1 MLQSF
6 VVVTLAEGKVPVR
19 DNGYPILQAIG
30 HLLHRVNTLQGFSQF
45 GVRAWLHA
53 VAGPDHAGFAID
65 REAEPAAD
73 DAGGLG
79 MRMGMH
85 GSYPILLKADATD
98 ITPSARGTSPL
109 HMRHRPSRTWSYGP
123 CQ

>member
-1 MLQSF
+1 MNQAVLPDKVF
-6 VVVTLAEGKVPVR
+6 PHRREGIYDDSGLEADALVWKA
-19 DNGYPILQAIG
+19 GLYQ
-30 HLLHRVNTLQGFSQF
+30 
-45 GVRAWLHA
+45 HA

-79 MRMGMH
+79 VRVGMH

-109 HMRHRPSRTWSYGP
+109 HMRHRPSRTWSYDP
-123 CQ
+123 CL